1 MVVCFEWY
9 AYARNENE
17 AWHGVQHVIFCRKHS
32 GNNLLQCHRK
42 KSRRPTTCC
51 NVTGKQVVARQLV
64 TMSQENKS
72 SPDDLLQCHMKT
84 SHDLMTC
91 YFHKTVY

>member
-1 MVVCFEWY
+1 M
-9 AYARNENE
+9 R
-17 AWHGVQHVIFCRKHS
+17 HGMESSMLYSAEDTQA
-32 GNNLLQCHRK
+32 
-42 KSRRPTTCC
+42 TTCC
-51 NVTGKQVVARQLV
+51 NVTGKQVVARRLV